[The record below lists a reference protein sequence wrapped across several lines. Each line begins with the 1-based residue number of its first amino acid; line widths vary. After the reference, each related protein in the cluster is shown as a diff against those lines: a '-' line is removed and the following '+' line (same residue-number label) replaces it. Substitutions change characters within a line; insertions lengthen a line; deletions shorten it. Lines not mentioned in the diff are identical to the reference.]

1 MRGFGLVH
9 TGGTVPLFG
18 RSRKKGPD
26 QAQQQPLVEEVNSR
40 EFSLKLSYG
49 AKCSES
55 VRLKGGSGMD
65 ERLGNMLFG
74 YVQGESEHVEPLPV
88 ELGGATPSIARVPGS
103 AQWLKYHH
111 DRSPVRCTPSSSWN
125 WSRRSIPSMRRS
137 SSVCSTVR
145 STRLVSPTT
154 TRSWA
159 VSPRT
164 GTRSP

>member
-1 MRGFGLVH
+1 MCGFGLVH
-9 TGGTVPLFG
+9 SGGTVPLFG

-26 QAQQQPLVEEVNSR
+26 QAQQQPLVQEVNSR

-88 ELGGATPSIARVPGS
+88 ELSGSSITTIDLR
-103 AQWLKYHH
+103 L
-111 DRSPVRCTPSSSWN
+111 RCTPSSSWN

-164 GTRSP
+164 GARSPAT